1 MAREAKAAHGL
12 DNGVEKGEKTEEDE
26 VQIISLKQQALAA
39 TRTGFQLG
47 RAGLNLGK
55 TSAKLVEKF
64 PTGGLSLVDVLFGAA
79 HKRSE
84 SAGSGSYE

>member
-12 DNGVEKGEKTEEDE
+12 DNRVEKAEKTEEAE
-26 VQIISLKQQALAA
+26 SGIISLKQQALAA
-39 TRTGFQLG
+39 ARTGFRLG
-47 RAGLNLGK
+47 SAGLNLGK
-55 TSAKLVEKF
+55 TSPKLVEKF

-79 HKRSE
+79 HKRSK